1 MIYGYDWNSI
11 IMFLALKTLVFEDNL
26 VSPSKKTL
34 VIGLKA
40 YANHTLIQKTFLPVD
55 ACSHFS

>member
-26 VSPSKKTL
+26 VPPSKK
-34 VIGLKA
+34 
-40 YANHTLIQKTFLPVD
+40 HW
-55 ACSHFS
+55 